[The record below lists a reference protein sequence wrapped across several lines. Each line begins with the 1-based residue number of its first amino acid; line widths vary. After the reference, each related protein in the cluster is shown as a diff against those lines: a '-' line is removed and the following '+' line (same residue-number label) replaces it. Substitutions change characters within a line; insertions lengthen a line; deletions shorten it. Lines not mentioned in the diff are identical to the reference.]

1 MVLPKH
7 KACSIPQEKNYT
19 ANVPI
24 CAESSEVPGAL
35 SNLSLKCQ
43 ATPHVENY
51 YYPSKYRKRPM

>member
-43 ATPHVENY
+43 ATP
-51 YYPSKYRKRPM
+51 M